1 MFFKRNGPVRVLDL
15 QKQERNCSYK
25 EGRKQNKQG
34 YSQLILDTSSNTK
47 IENGTQQNLC
57 SG

>member
-57 SG
+57 